1 MANDL
6 EQRRLAIADALRKIM
21 AEPLPSREPVPA
33 VGVRS
38 VATVPP
44 IESVGSMSRTASL
57 ALFGHA

>member
-6 EQRRLAIADALRKIM
+6 ERRRLAIADALRTIM
-21 AEPLPSREPVPA
+21 AEPLPSREPGPA
-33 VGVRS
+33 VQIRT

-44 IESVGSMSRTASL
+44 VESVGSMSRTASM